1 MRRPPR
7 SLRGQLVTVAAVT
20 TFVAM
25 SGAAAI
31 AAWQI
36 RAITDRALSDAVRTR
51 LAAVQDGLTPTGRLP
66 SSTVVQRTATYVQVL
81 AADGRVV
88 SASPALSDV
97 PPLLPIAVAHRG
109 GRHPQLLNLS
119 HPDLDLA
126 VIAEP
131 VSVNSE
137 QGAVI
142 VGVDSQGFLD
152 ARAQL
157 RTVVLLGV
165 PLVVV
170 LTGMLTWVVTGRAF
184 RAVTRLAED
193 ADALSVADTGRGLSV
208 QTGDIELGRLVAA
221 LNRMLERL
229 NQHYATNLAA
239 AAETTHR
246 LRTPL
251 ATLRAEAELALLGD
265 DPAAARV
272 ALERIVADTDRLT
285 DIVDRLL
292 AAAGGHRDV
301 RDLQAAVTEAG
312 GEWQRQAAAHARR
325 ATMHC
330 TGEGCVDMTLLR
342 AVVDPLVEN
351 AIRHTTPDRPVMVTV
366 DGTDT
371 DVRIRVSNHGAGIPV
386 EMREQLFQP
395 WTGRAHGG
403 LGLWLAREAARS
415 AGGDVICDTYGPP
428 ATTFLARLPTT
439 PAESMPAPSQA
450 ARR

>member
-1 MRRPPR
+1 MSWFPR
-7 SLRGQLVTVAAVT
+7 SLRNRLVAIATLT
-20 TFVAM
+20 TFVVM
-25 SGAAAI
+25 TGAAAV
-31 AAWQI
+31 ATWQI
-36 RAITDRALSDAVRTR
+36 RTITDRALSDAARTR
-51 LAAVQDGLTPTGRLP
+51 LAAVQDGLTPAGQLP
-66 SSTVVQRTATYVQVL
+66 SSRVVQRTATYVQVL

-88 SASPALSDV
+88 SASPALSDAQ
-97 PPLLPIAVAHRG
+97 PLLPITVARRG
-109 GRHPQLLNLS
+109 VHHPKLLNLNQ
-119 HPDLDLA
+119 PDLDLA

-131 VSVNSE
+131 VSVSGGR
-137 QGAVI
+137 GAVI

-170 LTGMLTWVVTGRAF
+170 LTGLLTWLITGRAF
-184 RAVTRLAED
+184 RAMTRLAED

-208 QTGDIELGRLVAA
+208 HTGDIELGRLVAA
-221 LNRMLERL
+221 LNRMLGRL

-251 ATLRAEAELALLGD
+251 ATLRAEAELALLDD

-272 ALERIVADTDRLT
+272 ALERIVADADRLT
-285 DIVDRLL
+285 GIVDRLL

-301 RDLQAAVTEAG
+301 RDLRAAVTEVG

-325 ATMHC
+325 ATVHC
-330 TGEGCVDMTLLR
+330 TGSGHVDVTLLR
-342 AVVDPLVEN
+342 AVIDPLVEN
-351 AIRHTTPDRPVMVTV
+351 AIRHTTADRPVAVTV
-366 DGTDT
+366 DGTDSQ
-371 DVRIRVSNHGAGIPV
+371 VRIRVSNQGAGVPAAL
-386 EMREQLFQP
+386 RDQLFQP

-415 AGGDVICDTYGPP
+415 AGGDVVCETYGPP
-428 ATTFLARLPTT
+428 TTTFLARLPAT
-439 PAESMPAPSQA
+439 PADTTSAPSQA
-450 ARR
+450 AHR